1 MHRSLGIRTFLL
13 KKKKGLKLV
22 VLNWLHQFISSPLNN
37 ILHEHRIS
45 ICKKHFTPSLTLTII
60 KTNMSSEP
68 QAVPF
73 SYLHFTVWSG
83 SVLCLRC
90 SCRTFSPSTRWE
102 ALKPRSTR
110 TISLATYHSACIWV
124 NTAVSLALLGMHV
137 LFYVLKATE
146 VLIPYPRHTFI
157 PEKKKPFSAWLE
169 LTRYFSMYDTKVTVK
184 MTSLKQ
190 FTCEASLLRQFN

>member
-1 MHRSLGIRTFLL
+1 MHRSLGIGTFLL
-13 KKKKGLKLV
+13 KKKGLKLV

-37 ILHEHRIS
+37 ILHKHRIS

-60 KTNMSSEP
+60 KTNMSSGP

-83 SVLCLRC
+83 SVLRLRC

-110 TISLATYHSACIWV
+110 KISLATYHSACIFES
-124 NTAVSLALLGMHV
+124 TQLSALHCWGCMYSSM
-137 LFYVLKATE
+137 FSRPLKFWY
-146 VLIPYPRHTFI
+146 LILDIHSFQKRKSHFQHD
-157 PEKKKPFSAWLE
+157 W
-169 LTRYFSMYDTKVTVK
+169 
-184 MTSLKQ
+184 
-190 FTCEASLLRQFN
+190 N